1 MCTVCGCSEGETTIE
16 HTHEHEHSHEH
27 HHGKHSHT
35 HDYGSGPAHAHAPGL
50 SQARMVQIE
59 QDILSKNN
67 QYASDN
73 RDYFSKHGI
82 LALNLVSSPGSGK
95 TSLLTETIALLK
107 DQLDI
112 SVIEGDQQTTHDADR
127 IRATGVKALQINTG
141 KGCHLD
147 AHQIGHALEN
157 LKPAAE
163 SILFI
168 ENVGNL
174 VCPASFDLGE
184 AHKVAILSVTEG
196 EDKPLK
202 YPDMFYAADLMI
214 LNKIDLLPYVDFDV
228 AQCIQYA
235 KQVNPRIKI
244 VQLSAKSGIGMESWV
259 QWLNASRTMQLV
271 DFSETA

>member
-1 MCTVCGCSEGETTIE
+1 MCSVCGCSEGETTIE
-16 HTHEHEHSHEH
+16 HSHEHEH

-35 HDYGSGPAHAHAPGL
+35 HDYGSGAAHAHAPGL

-59 QDILSKNN
+59 QDILAKNN
-67 QYASDN
+67 QYASGN

-82 LALNLVSSPGSGK
+82 LALNMVSSPGSGK

-157 LKPAAE
+157 LKPATE
-163 SILFI
+163 SIVFI

-228 AQCIQYA
+228 EQCIQYA

-244 VQLSAKSGIGMESWV
+244 LQLSAKSGAGIESWV
-259 QWLNASRTMQLV
+259 QWLNASRAMQLV
-271 DFSETA
+271 DYARTI